1 MIEFIWFLIFLKDIL
16 DPEKGHIKDDAIIL
30 EVWVSA
36 DAPHGV
42 RSVHSLSLSYLKLK
56 SLSIDSS
63 KIFLIINIK
72 VLIFVE

>member
-1 MIEFIWFLIFLKDIL
+1 MQDIM

-42 RSVHSLSLSYLKLK
+42 RYYFKFTPKEFQLKILNELYIGYIYLILLLK
-56 SLSIDSS
+56 KNNNILV
-63 KIFLIINIK
+63 IN
-72 VLIFVE
+72 